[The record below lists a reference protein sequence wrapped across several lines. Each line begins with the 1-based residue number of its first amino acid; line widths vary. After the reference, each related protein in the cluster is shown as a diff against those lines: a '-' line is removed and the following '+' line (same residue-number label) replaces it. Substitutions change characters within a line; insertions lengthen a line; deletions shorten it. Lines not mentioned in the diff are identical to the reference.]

1 MGRVSKTLDFYLSSP
16 NREKHLGL
24 QLWQGTRRGSVDG
37 KGLQMVG
44 RKIHHGAR
52 IWNLVNQ
59 LKIASK
65 ITPLVARMLSK
76 MCFGATIQN
85 NSILTD
91 NLIHEDFT
99 MEWQGKFFALD
110 LQRTMVFD
118 DDGVN
123 GTRLSLVLGGSG
135 LTFQVFIHDPNFFEM
150 NYKPIF
156 PVILKTINPAT
167 DFNHMYN
174 LVLTEVRYRSMPYPS
189 HHIPIAKLINQIQ
202 IYQHTYTY

>member
-1 MGRVSKTLDFYLSSP
+1 MARDS
-16 NREKHLGL
+16 
-24 QLWQGTRRGSVDG
+24 
-37 KGLQMVG
+37 KGLSGWKGSPDGWSENSPWCENLKPGESVEDCIKDHTFG
-44 RKIHHGAR
+44 RSDVVKDVLWGY
-52 IWNLVNQ
+52 N
-59 LKIASK
+59 
-65 ITPLVARMLSK
+65 P
-76 MCFGATIQN
+76 N

-123 GTRLSLVLGGSG
+123 GKRLSLVLGGSG

-174 LVLTEVRYRSMPYPS
+174 LVLTEVRYSSMPYPS
-189 HHIPIAKLINQIQ
+189 HNIHIAKLIN
-202 IYQHTYTY
+202 

>member
-1 MGRVSKTLDFYLSSP
+1 MARDS
-16 NREKHLGL
+16 
-24 QLWQGTRRGSVDG
+24 
-37 KGLQMVG
+37 KGLSGWKGSPDGWSENSPWCENLKPDESVEDCIKDHTFG
-44 RKIHHGAR
+44 RSDVVKDVLWGY
-52 IWNLVNQ
+52 N
-59 LKIASK
+59 
-65 ITPLVARMLSK
+65 P
-76 MCFGATIQN
+76 N

-156 PVILKTINPAT
+156 PVILKTIDPAT

-174 LVLTEVRYRSMPYPS
+174 LVLTEVRYSSMPYPS
-189 HHIPIAKLINQIQ
+189 HHMSIAKIDQQLDSDLLTHIHIQ
-202 IYQHTYTY
+202 SLLPA